1 MNDVLGFA
9 AYLLLPLIGIVVW
22 RLDEVRELA
31 IDGRIA
37 VAGAAGALFLG
48 IFMSVM
54 SIVHMPWSRTTLF
67 LVLAIFIALSMRR
80 IRFSNV
86 RFGGSPALF
95 AVLVLFAIVVYASL
109 TARATIGDLLF
120 FWGPKGVHFH
130 QAGTIDVDFLRNPDH
145 FLQHRDY
152 PPLLPLLFAWSMTL
166 SRTFSWWGAILF
178 SVLCVAAIVSMLRS
192 FARDNLTA
200 LLAMSILAWC
210 FVRPWIA
217 GGADPLLLLYETL
230 AVCALVFVRDARSQ
244 TILAMIGLG
253 GAIVTKVE
261 GASFVAAVLLALLL
275 HRMRLKQLALLAA
288 APLMLLGAWLLFLH
302 RAELFDTY
310 RGPGALS
317 LQFFGSVLRAT
328 FAAAS
333 YESYWLPW
341 IAPLVVIFL
350 GDVRRAR
357 LPLTI
362 AAITVATTIF
372 FYLKSPTDP
381 AVFWIP
387 SSAHRVL
394 LTPLLMLL
402 IAAAA
407 AHAQKLPA
415 APARSGESTSG
426 DASEEA

>member
-1 MNDVLGFA
+1 MSDVLGFA
-9 AYLLLPLIGIVVW
+9 AYLLLPFIGIVVW
-22 RLDEVRELA
+22 RLDAVRELA

-48 IFMSVM
+48 MLMSAM
-54 SIVHMPWSRTTLF
+54 SLVHLSWTRTALF
-67 LVLAIFIALSMRR
+67 LVLAIFIAITLRGV
-80 IRFSNV
+80 RFSELRV
-86 RFGGSPALF
+86 DWSPALL
-95 AVLVLFAIVVYASL
+95 AVLALFAIVVYASL

-120 FWGPKGVHFH
+120 FWGPKGVHFQ
-130 QAGTIDVDFLRNPDH
+130 QAGKIDVDFLRNPDH

-152 PPLLPLLFAWSMTL
+152 PPLLPALFAWSMAL
-166 SRTFSWWGAILF
+166 SRTFSWWSAILF
-178 SVLCVAAIVSMLRS
+178 TALCAAAIVSMIRS
-192 FARDNLTA
+192 FTRDNLSG

-230 AVCALVFVRDARSQ
+230 AVCALVFARDAPSQ

-275 HRMRLKQLALLAA
+275 QRMRFQQLALIAS
-288 APLMLLGAWLLFLH
+288 APLALLGAWLTFLY
-302 RAELFDTY
+302 RTELFDTY

-317 LQFFGSVLRAT
+317 LQFFGSALRAA

-333 YESYWLPW
+333 YDAYWLPW
-341 IAPLVVIFL
+341 IATLLVIFM
-350 GDVRRAR
+350 GDVKRAR

-362 AAITVATTIF
+362 AAITCATTIF

-394 LTPLLMLL
+394 LTPLVMLL

-415 APARSGESTSG
+415 TR
-426 DASEEA
+426 DAQRGAMER